1 MQQSIKSEVAKYMAP
16 KDHRRN
22 YSVFKGISLS
32 PSVVELSDTIGGKL
46 GLPIR
51 EEPKLNPNLMSP
63 VKAKFIK
70 RGSYSLEQTQV
81 MQSNTPLI

>member
-1 MQQSIKSEVAKYMAP
+1 MQQSVKSEVSKYMAP

-22 YSVFKGISLS
+22 FSVFKGISQT
-32 PSVVELSDTIGGKL
+32 PSVVELSEKIGEKL
-46 GLPIR
+46 GLPLR

-63 VKAKFIK
+63 VKSKFIK

-81 MQSNTPLI
+81 LPSNTPLI